1 MKTRSFWGLQ
11 PHQPSKYEFHLRMQ
25 SHVALPIYDHK
36 AWSQTEGHSLK
47 YIFRND
53 LLTGCTTKAGACM
66 TMFDCICKARQVCG
80 YLPEPH
86 HTWCM
91 ASSLSA
97 ICPCTCKGNG
107 WAGWTKQVGEKK
119 HPKVNINQ
127 LQYSGRSYKWLCR
140 NDWAGIL
147 GYNHFSFVLDLDR
160 LSR

>member
-1 MKTRSFWGLQ
+1 MSSIFGCKVMLHCRFMIIKLGAKLKVIHWNIFLEMICSRDAPQKLGHAWLCLTVFA
-11 PHQPSKYEFHLRMQ
+11 K
-25 SHVALPIYDHK
+25 HVRCA
-36 AWSQTEGHSLK
+36 G
-47 YIFRND
+47 IFLN
-53 LLTGCTTKAGACM
+53 
-66 TMFDCICKARQVCG
+66 
-80 YLPEPH
+80 
-86 HTWCM
+86 HTIPDVWPPN
-91 ASSLSA
+91 LSA

>member
-91 ASSLSA
+91 APNLSA

-119 HPKVNINQ
+119 APKSKHKSITVQ
-127 LQYSGRSYKWLCR
+127 RSKLQMTVQEWLGRHSGLQ
-140 NDWAGIL
+140 
-147 GYNHFSFVLDLDR
+147 SFFLR
-160 LSR
+160 FGSR